1 MKFIDSSFEIIKQQ
15 PNLIG
20 LYKHVERIARTSYKS
35 EDKITED
42 SAKKMVDTLIK
53 NKHLACLEHG
63 TIYLRY
69 VYDFNGDPELPI
81 DDYKSNPYS
90 RVTSKWID
98 NDKLEYYITTN
109 ARVIIENGWE
119 SDLQYMCEPT
129 EYHAKRYTV
138 KFITSIGIG
147 REFTRHRKFSFMQES
162 TRYVNYS
169 KDKFG
174 SEITYIIPQWIYD
187 IQSERASHI
196 NPLTHESQEY
206 LMDLRGMELIDEL
219 ICVDRSVS
227 AWYECLAHMEI
238 DYMYLIS
245 TDEGYKLKPQE
256 ARGILPLDTKSELIM
271 TGFIEDWIHFFRLRS
286 HIAATGK
293 PHPDAQI
300 LADSLM
306 DEFINRKYCTY
317 EQIKEG
323 N

>member
-90 RVTSKWID
+90 RVTSKWVD

-129 EYHAKRYTV
+129 EYHAKRYTI

-147 REFTRHRKFSFMQES
+147 REFTRHRKFG
-162 TRYVNYS
+162 R
-169 KDKFG
+169 
-174 SEITYIIPQWIYD
+174 
-187 IQSERASHI
+187 
-196 NPLTHESQEY
+196 
-206 LMDLRGMELIDEL
+206 
-219 ICVDRSVS
+219 
-227 AWYECLAHMEI
+227 
-238 DYMYLIS
+238 
-245 TDEGYKLKPQE
+245 
-256 ARGILPLDTKSELIM
+256 
-271 TGFIEDWIHFFRLRS
+271 
-286 HIAATGK
+286 
-293 PHPDAQI
+293 
-300 LADSLM
+300 
-306 DEFINRKYCTY
+306 
-317 EQIKEG
+317 
-323 N
+323 